1 MMKASRWIQRFNN
14 FKQALARL
22 QEAVELA
29 AQRPL
34 TKLEEQGLI
43 QAFEFTHELA
53 WNSLKDFLQNRRV
66 IGLYGSKD
74 TTREAFRQGLLSH
87 GDIWLEM
94 IRDRNLTFH
103 TYNAQIA
110 SAIVVAIFDR
120 YYSEFVL
127 LKERLEN
134 LKGAEVE

>member
-1 MMKASRWIQRFNN
+1 MNDSRWIQRFSH

-29 AQRPL
+29 NQRSL
-34 TKLEEQGLI
+34 TQLEEQGLI

-53 WNSLKDFLQNRRV
+53 WNSLKDFLQSRGV

-74 TTREAFRQGLLSH
+74 ATRAAFKQGLLDN
-87 GDIWLEM
+87 GEVWLEM
-94 IRDRNLTFH
+94 VRDRNLTSH

-110 SAIVVAIFDR
+110 SAIVAAILDR
-120 YYSEFVL
+120 YYFEFMSL
-127 LKERLEN
+127 QNRLEK
-134 LKGAEVE
+134 LKSEE